1 MALPI
6 RQGAT
11 HKIVL
16 GPAVAVGD
24 GFTPITTLDV
34 STSDEA
40 EAILH
45 DNGTVVDI
53 SGYTWAAI
61 TTADGYYHLTLQS
74 GISGTVGHLTV
85 VVNDDSLCLPVKG
98 DFVVLD
104 TVAYDALYKDGAT
117 GEFQV
122 DVVKIS
128 GDGPAA
134 DNLELQYDTT
144 GLTGDTFPGTQS
156 QLSGLA
162 NVGSAVHRPAA
173 SYVLTTGTQSSGT
186 ISSVAALDGTNHEHT
201 DTAGVLDLYYEFE
214 IGAGVASS
222 VQVTGYL
229 TGNNDDL
236 EISGYDWVA
245 DAWVRIGTLN
255 GLNAATN
262 RVFNFDLFVD
272 MTGSGVNFGL
282 VRIRFNDGAFT
293 LTTSTLAVDQI
304 FVAFSQQAG
313 GYELGAVWIDT
324 NVSNTNTVPGVDGI
338 STNPVSTIAAA
349 NTLATALN
357 LSRFHVASNSSI
369 TFAVAQENQEF
380 IGLNWT
386 LALGGQSIS
395 NSHITGADVSGTGTA
410 ATEAHFDHCEM
421 GDCTLGSC
429 HLDACDIAGDL
440 TFSAAAT
447 YFILGCYHSKTTS
460 PVIDFGSA
468 VGAQTVHIH
477 DYHGAMTIKNM
488 DTGDTLH
495 FSSPDGSLTI
505 DSTNTAGTVNLSGT
519 FDLTNNG
526 SGQTINAAGHISQ
539 ATINTEVDTA
549 FLDNLILR
557 RNTAQAGA
565 NASITLDSGASSETD
580 YYRFLYVGIVA
591 GTGAGQARL
600 ILAYN
605 GSTKVATTGRTD
617 WATNPDSTSVFV
629 LLINNSVDIRASG
642 IGQSTFTGDAIT
654 SGVIAASAIGASE
667 LATDAVAEIARAIN
681 PQVNTAFSNITFEM
695 YDSTNHNPSAG
706 LTVTG
711 EVSLDG
717 GAYSAVSGT
726 IAEISDGTYQF
737 DADAAD
743 MNAAL
748 LTLRFSASGA
758 DDTFVHIKT
767 AA

>member
-1 MALPI
+1 MAFPI

-11 HKIVL
+11 HKVVL

-24 GFTPITTLDV
+24 GFVPITTLDV
-34 STSDEA
+34 STADEA

-61 TTADGYYHLTLQS
+61 TTADGYYHLTLQT
-74 GISGTVGHLTV
+74 GISNTVGHLTI

-173 SYVLTTGTQSSGT
+173 SYVLTTGTQSANT
-186 ISSVAALDGTNHEHT
+186 VSSTQALDGTRHEHT
-201 DTAGVLDLYYEFE
+201 DAAGVLDLYYQFD
-214 IGAGVASS
+214 IGAGTASS

-245 DAWVRIGTLN
+245 DAWVRIGTLA

-272 MTGSGVNFGL
+272 MTGSGANFGL

-293 LTTSTLAVDQI
+293 LTSSTLAVDQI

-324 NVSNTNTVPGVDGI
+324 NLSNTNTVPGVDGI

-357 LSRFHVASNSSI
+357 LGRFHVASNSSI

-421 GDCTLGSC
+421 GDSTLGAC

-440 TFSAAAT
+440 TLSAAAA
-447 YFILGCYHSKTTS
+447 YFILGCYHSKATA
-460 PVIDFGSA
+460 PVIDFGDLVAST
-468 VGAQTVHIH
+468 TVHIH
-477 DYHGAMTIKNM
+477 DYHGAITIAEFGSTAT
-488 DTGDTLH
+488 DVLH
-495 FSSPDGSLTI
+495 FSSPDGKLTM
-505 DSTNTAGTVNLSGT
+505 DSTCIGGTLNLNGT
-519 FDLTNNG
+519 FDFVNNG
-526 SGQTINAAGHISQ
+526 SGMTINRDGQMSVNQIWD
-539 ATINTEVDTA
+539 EPMV
-549 FLDNLILR
+549 
-557 RNTAQAGA
+557 
-565 NASITLDSGASSETD
+565 ET
-580 YYRFLYVGIVA
+580 
-591 GTGAGQARL
+591 TGAPAITGSMRL
-600 ILAYN
+600 FMSWWAALSRN
-605 GSTKVATTGRTD
+605 KMKQTATT
-617 WATNPDSTSVFV
+617 ST
-629 LLINNSVDIRASG
+629 LRD
-642 IGQSTFTGDAIT
+642 DADG
-654 SGVIAASAIGASE
+654 SD
-667 LATDAVAEIARAIN
+667 LAT
-681 PQVNTAFSNITFEM
+681 
-695 YDSTNHNPSAG
+695 G
-706 LTVTG
+706 
-711 EVSLDG
+711 
-717 GAYSAVSGT
+717 AVSD
-726 IAEISDGTYQF
+726 DGTVF
-737 DADAAD
+737 TRDEWS
-743 MNAAL
+743 
-748 LTLRFSASGA
+748 T
-758 DDTFVHIKT
+758 
-767 AA
+767 